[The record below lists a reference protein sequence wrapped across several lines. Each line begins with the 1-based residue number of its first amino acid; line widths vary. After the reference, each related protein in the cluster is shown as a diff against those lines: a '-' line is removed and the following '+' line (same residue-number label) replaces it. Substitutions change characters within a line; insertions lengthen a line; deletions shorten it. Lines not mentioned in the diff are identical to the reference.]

1 MNNTV
6 LVVDDDQ
13 NWLFTAECLLRD
25 SFRVLKSRDRQSCL
39 ESLDQERVQLVILD
53 LAIPGVSEFELL
65 THIKRFYS
73 SIPVVI
79 LTARSDIRTATAAMR
94 SGADDYVTKED
105 AEELLLYSVT
115 KNIEN
120 QNLKTRV
127 AGFQAELQSRARTFV
142 PSHPAYQ
149 QVFEMATKYVQHNVC
164 SICIEGETGTGKTM
178 IVEYLRNT
186 LMPDRPMISENC
198 ANFTAS
204 IADSLLLGHEKGAF
218 TGADKQQKGKF
229 ELADGGILF
238 LDEIGNM
245 PLEVQEKVLCAI
257 RDKKIKRV
265 GGVKEIPV
273 DFMLITATNS
283 DLKQA
288 VEQGTFRKDL
298 YYRINQAKLKMPSLA
313 EYPEVVPEFMEH
325 FIKYFNEKLN
335 KNFVPDGTF
344 KNYILNQSWEGNVA
358 ELSGVIELVIQ
369 FHPDESIINSLVQ
382 SSASHSPDCM
392 TLVMGTLKERV
403 MAFEKREIIRALQE
417 NRNNVSGAARQLGIP
432 QSTLQSKIQKL
443 GIRPAREDYDN

>member
-13 NWLFTAECLLRD
+13 NWQFTAECLLKD
-25 SFRVLKSRDRQSCL
+25 SFRVLKSHDRQSCL
-39 ESLDQERVQLVILD
+39 KNLERERVQLVILD
-53 LAIPGVSEFELL
+53 LGIPGVGEFDLL
-65 THIKRFYS
+65 THIKKFYS

-105 AEELLLYSVT
+105 AQELLLYSVQ

-142 PSHPAYQ
+142 PSHPAYL
-149 QVFEMATKYVQHNVC
+149 QVFEMATKFVQHGVC

-186 LMPDRPMISENC
+186 LMPDKPMIAENC
-198 ANFTAS
+198 ANFTSS

-265 GGVKEIPV
+265 GGEKEIAV
-273 DFMLITATNS
+273 DFLLITATNT
-283 DLKQA
+283 DLLQA
-288 VEQGTFRKDL
+288 VEAGTFRKDL
-298 YYRINQAKLKMPSLA
+298 YYRISQAKLKMPSLTD
-313 EYPEVVPEFMEH
+313 YPEVVPEFMDH
-325 FIKYFNEKLN
+325 FVNYYNDKLN
-335 KNFVPDGTF
+335 KDFVPTEEF
-344 KNYILNQSWEGNVA
+344 NNYIINRHWGGNVA
-358 ELSGVIELVIQ
+358 ELSGVIELVVQ
-369 FHPDESIINSLVQ
+369 FHPDKSIINNLMQ
-382 SSASHSPDCM
+382 SMPGGAADQSA
-392 TLVMGTLKERV
+392 LFKGTLKDRV
-403 MAFEKREIIRALQE
+403 EAFERMEILRALRMHE
-417 NRNNVSGAARQLGIP
+417 NNVSRTARDLGVP
-432 QSTLQSKIQKL
+432 QSTLQSKLVKL
-443 GIRPAREDYDN
+443 GIKHARDCHEH